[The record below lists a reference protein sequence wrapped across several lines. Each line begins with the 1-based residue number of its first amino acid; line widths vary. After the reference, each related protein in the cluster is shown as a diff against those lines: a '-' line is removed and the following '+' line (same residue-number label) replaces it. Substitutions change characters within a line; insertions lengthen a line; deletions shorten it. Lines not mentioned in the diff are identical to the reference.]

1 MLQILKNPYMC
12 SPGSEIYVLLHEN
25 WKFYADSSKVWDKNW
40 SVGELWVSDSNLLV
54 STDLVI

>member
-1 MLQILKNPYMC
+1 MC
-12 SPGSEIYVLLHEN
+12 SPGSEIYVLLNEN